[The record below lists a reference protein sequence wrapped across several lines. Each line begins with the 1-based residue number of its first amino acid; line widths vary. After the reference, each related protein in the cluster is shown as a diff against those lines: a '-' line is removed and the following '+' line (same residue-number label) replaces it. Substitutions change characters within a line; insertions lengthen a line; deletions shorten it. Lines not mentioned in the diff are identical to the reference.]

1 MKIVVTGGAGFIGG
15 NFVHYMLNKYND
27 YKIIVVDSLT
37 YAGNMET
44 LDSVKDNKNFS
55 FYKIDIADRDAVYD
69 MFEKELPEAS
79 FDQCEKWVAH
89 WSTKCTY
96 QGSYQMW
103 QATNR
108 GTVNGINGAV
118 DINFLMLPVAKITVK
133 AAKKK
138 VKVFW
143 NQKGNGIKVQV
154 FCSTKKNKGYKKIA
168 TVNSMKGKAVIK
180 KKLKSKKKYY
190 FKIRT
195 LKSVNGRIY
204 YSDYSKP
211 KKIKG

>member
-1 MKIVVTGGAGFIGG
+1 
-15 NFVHYMLNKYND
+15 
-27 YKIIVVDSLT
+27 
-37 YAGNMET
+37 
-44 LDSVKDNKNFS
+44 
-55 FYKIDIADRDAVYD
+55 
-69 MFEKELPEAS
+69 
-79 FDQCEKWVAH
+79 
-89 WSTKCTY
+89 
-96 QGSYQMW
+96 
-103 QATNR
+103 
-108 GTVNGINGAV
+108 
-118 DINFLMLPVAKITVK
+118 MLPAAKITVK
-133 AAKKK
+133 VAKKK

>member
-1 MKIVVTGGAGFIGG
+1 MFFRNK
-15 NFVHYMLNKYND
+15 HYNNLY
-27 YKIIVVDSLT
+27 
-37 YAGNMET
+37 
-44 LDSVKDNKNFS
+44 SVGVFAPKS
-55 FYKIDIADRDAVYD
+55 W
-69 MFEKELPEAS
+69 FEKELPEAS
-79 FDQCEKWVAH
+79 FNQCEKWVAH

-118 DINFLMLPVAKITVK
+118 DINFLMLPAAKITVK
-133 AAKKK
+133 AAKNK

>member
-1 MKIVVTGGAGFIGG
+1 
-15 NFVHYMLNKYND
+15 
-27 YKIIVVDSLT
+27 
-37 YAGNMET
+37 
-44 LDSVKDNKNFS
+44 
-55 FYKIDIADRDAVYD
+55 
-69 MFEKELPEAS
+69 
-79 FDQCEKWVAH
+79 
-89 WSTKCTY
+89 
-96 QGSYQMW
+96 
-103 QATNR
+103 
-108 GTVNGINGAV
+108 
-118 DINFLMLPVAKITVK
+118 MLPAAKITVK

-138 VKVFW
+138 VKVS
-143 NQKGNGIKVQV
+143 GIRRNGIKVQV

-204 YSDYSKP
+204 YSDYSKS

>member
-1 MKIVVTGGAGFIGG
+1 
-15 NFVHYMLNKYND
+15 
-27 YKIIVVDSLT
+27 
-37 YAGNMET
+37 
-44 LDSVKDNKNFS
+44 
-55 FYKIDIADRDAVYD
+55 
-69 MFEKELPEAS
+69 
-79 FDQCEKWVAH
+79 
-89 WSTKCTY
+89 
-96 QGSYQMW
+96 MW

-118 DINFLMLPVAKITVK
+118 DINFLMLPAAKITVK

-204 YSDYSKP
+204 YLSLIHISEP
-211 KKIKG
+211 TRP